1 MQSGS
6 GKKIDVARLKADVAA
21 TGVEILSAQ
30 CAADRVRLQY
40 SPEDI
45 VAFGDRSI
53 LKRAITSSQALYRF
67 FNLLEVQLK
76 RSEDSSR

>member
-6 GKKIDVARLKADVAA
+6 GKKIDVTRLKADVAA
-21 TGVEILSAQ
+21 AGVEILSAQ

-40 SPEDI
+40 SPEHI

-53 LKRAITSSQALYRF
+53 LKRAITSSQAIYRF
-67 FNLLEVQLK
+67 FALLEVQLK
-76 RSEDSSR
+76 HSEDSSR